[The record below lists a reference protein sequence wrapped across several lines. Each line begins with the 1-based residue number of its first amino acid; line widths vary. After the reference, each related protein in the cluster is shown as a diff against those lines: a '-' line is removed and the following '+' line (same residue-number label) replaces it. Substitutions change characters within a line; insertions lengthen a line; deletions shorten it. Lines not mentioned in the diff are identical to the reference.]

1 MQELRMCVHLEPF
14 VALKHNLNLEV
25 GSSHSLL
32 PIPTP
37 IMHIEL
43 LQAEHVGCSAWEL
56 FPRLC
61 SQGVQV
67 QPGTQHDLIRTIKKK
82 KKKLSGSK
90 SVWHC
95 LETRDRS
102 QVLLF

>member
-1 MQELRMCVHLEPF
+1 MQELHMCVHLEPF

-25 GSSHSLL
+25 GSSHSFR

-61 SQGVQV
+61 SQGVQA
-67 QPGTQHDLIRTIKKK
+67 
-82 KKKLSGSK
+82 
-90 SVWHC
+90 
-95 LETRDRS
+95 
-102 QVLLF
+102 